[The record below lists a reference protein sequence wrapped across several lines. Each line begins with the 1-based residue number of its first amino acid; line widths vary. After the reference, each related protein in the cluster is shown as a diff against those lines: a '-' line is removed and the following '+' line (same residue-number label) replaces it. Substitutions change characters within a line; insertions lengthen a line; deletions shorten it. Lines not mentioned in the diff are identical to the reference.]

1 MFTFADD
8 SVQIGCLGS
17 LIDCHFFNFKNLFI
31 MLITLSLAIL
41 AYFFL
46 CKRYYIRF
54 NSVEGVSEESLIKVF
69 KYEFGLSLAQIKV
82 LTAHM
87 PYVLKA
93 GTFFETRSLM
103 KQLTAMG
110 FQCER
115 VRALKGVE
123 EGPVTPVEPPVAPV
137 GDNFNTEAWKY
148 ADEAFSLALRPVELK
163 KDKKVKEE
171 EEVKED
177 ETQMMEYAMTSPEEA
192 MRVDALIDQAEA
204 AADAPYDEAFRGRIS
219 TLRKA
224 VSWTLKRHWTH
235 SWILIVGVL
244 VTLFVLFVRSLSTRT
259 NVREAKEVVAK
270 VKKWERCDTT
280 FAEYPGERHVSVA
293 APFDNAVDYK
303 MHHLCKSYNNHL
315 RSKSIAER
323 KAKEAKETTSRSE
336 RKELLEEAKEHERD
350 AKEYLKEYKKWNK
363 MNFRQVRAAA
373 IEEAEHWVNH
383 ARSIVTYLFIYVL
396 ILMPLY
402 VMASHQYGYVITKTK
417 ESAKMLNE
425 LRNLGYEL
433 ALSVLGLSLMVKF
446 APDYVVTEY
455 RNGRVDRKYEEMNEE
470 NYFNWGKV
478 MAIVV
483 VAFIIMCV
491 VSVVVMTI
499 STIIGLYHNYD
510 WKQIIGTMKAKV
522 EQVQAK

>member
-1 MFTFADD
+1 
-8 SVQIGCLGS
+8 
-17 LIDCHFFNFKNLFI
+17 
-31 MLITLSLAIL
+31 MLITLSLAVL

-46 CKRYYIRF
+46 YRRYYIRF
-54 NSVEGVSEESLIKVF
+54 DSVEGVPEELLVKTF
-69 KYEFGLSLAQIKV
+69 KYEFGLSLEQIKV
-82 LTAHM
+82 LAAHT
-87 PYVLKA
+87 PYVLRA
-93 GTFFETRSLM
+93 GTFFEVRSLM
-103 KQLTAMG
+103 PKLRDMG
-110 FQCER
+110 FQCVR
-115 VRALKGVE
+115 VRGLKRVE
-123 EGPVTPVEPPVAPV
+123 EGPVTPFEAPAAPV
-137 GDNFNTEAWKY
+137 GDNLNAEAWKY

-163 KDKKVKEE
+163 KNKKAKEG

-177 ETQMMEYAMTSPEEA
+177 EVQPMEYAMTSPEEA

-204 AADAPYDEAFRGRIS
+204 AADAPNEAAFYQRIT
-219 TLRKA
+219 TLRQA

-235 SWILIVGVL
+235 SWVLIVGVL
-244 VTLFVLFVRSLSTRT
+244 VTLFVLFVRSLDTRSD
-259 NVREAKEVVAK
+259 VREAKEVVAK
-270 VKKWERCDTT
+270 VKAWERCDTT
-280 FAEYPGERHVSVA
+280 FAEYPGETFVSVS
-293 APFDNAVDYK
+293 APFDNALDYK
-303 MHHLCKSYNNHL
+303 MHHLRKSYNNYL
-315 RSKSIAER
+315 RSGSIAENYAR
-323 KAKEAKETTSRSE
+323 DAEEATSKSK
-336 RKELLEEAKEHERD
+336 RKEFLAKAEEHEQD
-350 AKEYLKEYKKWNK
+350 AKEYLKEYKRWNR

-373 IEEAEHWVNH
+373 VEEAEHWVDH

-417 ESAKMLNE
+417 ESAKVLNE

-446 APDYVVTEY
+446 APDYIVTEY

-491 VSVVVMTI
+491 VSVVVMTL
-499 STIIGLYHNYD
+499 STITGLYHNYD
-510 WKQIIGTMKAKV
+510 WKQIIGTMKAKT